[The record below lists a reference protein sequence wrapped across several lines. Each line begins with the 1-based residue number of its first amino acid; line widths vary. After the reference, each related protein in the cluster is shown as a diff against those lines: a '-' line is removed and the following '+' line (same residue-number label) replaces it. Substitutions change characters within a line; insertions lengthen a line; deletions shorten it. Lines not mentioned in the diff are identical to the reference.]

1 MILAIAY
8 VAARIGAEIAGKLK
22 QPLVIGEILA
32 GVLIGP
38 AVLGWIPTHSVGL
51 DAMAELGVIF
61 LLFSVGLETEL
72 SDLRRVGGRAIA
84 VAAGGML
91 VPFALGAGLLLAI
104 GGGIPKALFAGAAL
118 SATSVGITARVLKD
132 KNFLASKEARVILG
146 AAVFDDVLTLLLLT
160 AVTAVVAG
168 KTGLGSLLGLVIY
181 ALLFVLLL
189 TTFGRGLIMRISPR
203 VPSFKSDE
211 PGFGWAI
218 ALALLLAVAAAGI
231 GLAAIIGAF
240 IAGVIMAEV
249 ADEHELKKKMLPLTV
264 FFVPFFFVKVG
275 TLLEIDALMSKQTL
289 LLSLAITVLA
299 IIGKLVGAGI
309 PALSMGRPSAAI
321 VAAGMVPR
329 GEVGI
334 IVASL
339 GLAAGVIDES
349 LYAVFVIMS
358 IATTLIAPPAL
369 SYLIDR
375 QSRLS

>member
-1 MILAIAY
+1 MAY
-8 VAARIGAEIAGKLK
+8 VAARLGAEVAGRLK
-22 QPLVIGEILA
+22 QPLVVGEILA

-38 AVLGWIPTHSVGL
+38 AVLGWIPKESVGL

-72 SDLRRVGGRAIA
+72 SDLRRVGGRAISVA
-84 VAAGGML
+84 VGGML
-91 VPFALGAGLLLAI
+91 VPFILGAGMLLLI
-104 GGGIPKALFAGAAL
+104 GGGTPKALFAGAAL
-118 SATSVGITARVLKD
+118 SATSVGITARVLRD
-132 KNFLASKEARVILG
+132 KNALASKEARVILG

-168 KTGLGSLLGLVIY
+168 KAGLASLLGLAFY
-181 ALLFVLLL
+181 AFMFVLLL
-189 TTFGRGLIMRISPR
+189 TTFGRRLVVRISPR

-218 ALALLLAVAAAGI
+218 ALALVLAVAAASI

-249 ADEHELKKKMLPLTV
+249 ADEHELKKKILPLTV

-275 TLLEIDALMSKQTL
+275 TLLEIDALLLKQTL
-289 LLSLAITVLA
+289 LLSLAITALA
-299 IIGKLVGAGI
+299 IVGKLVGAGI
-309 PALSMGRPSAAI
+309 PALSMGKPSAAI

-339 GLAAGVIDES
+339 GLAAGVIDEG

-369 SYLIDR
+369 SYLIDKR
-375 QSRLS
+375 SNSPT

>member
-1 MILAIAY
+1 M
-8 VAARIGAEIAGKLK
+8 AARVGAEIAGKLK
-22 QPLVIGEILA
+22 QPLVVGEILA

-38 AVLGWIPTHSVGL
+38 AVLGLIPAHSVGL

-72 SDLRRVGGRAIA
+72 SDLRRVGGRALA
-84 VAAGGML
+84 VATGGMI
-91 VPFALGAGLLLAI
+91 VPFALGFGLLLAI

-118 SATSVGITARVLKD
+118 SATSVGITARVLKE
-132 KNFLASKEARVILG
+132 KNVLASKEARVILG

-168 KTGLGSLLGLVIY
+168 KAGLGSLMGLIIY

-189 TTFGRGLIMRISPR
+189 TTFGRRLIMRISPH

-218 ALALLLAVAAAGI
+218 ALALVLAVSAAGI

-275 TLLEIDALMSKQTL
+275 TLLEIDALLSRPTL

-299 IIGKLVGAGI
+299 IVGKLVGAGI
-309 PALSMGRPSAAI
+309 PALSMGRPGAAI
-321 VAAGMVPR
+321 VGVGMVPR

-339 GLAAGVIDES
+339 GLAAGVIDKS
-349 LYAVFVIMS
+349 LYAVFVVMS

-375 QSRLS
+375 RTRST